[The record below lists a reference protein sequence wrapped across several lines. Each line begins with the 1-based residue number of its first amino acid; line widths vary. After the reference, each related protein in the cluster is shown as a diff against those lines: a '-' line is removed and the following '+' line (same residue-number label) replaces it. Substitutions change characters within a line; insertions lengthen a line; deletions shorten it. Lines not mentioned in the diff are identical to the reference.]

1 MPAVAA
7 AEGKKEAGVLG
18 AIGGGAGGVIAGVV
32 QGANVFAGGLVTGV
46 GQIVRGVAA
55 TPSAIIAPS
64 KGMWWNSSEGKWV
77 KTNLL
82 DEERWIKT
90 QPEFDEDILGDDAI
104 PEEERKARKESS
116 AKTDDKRNLV
126 KDMYYYDKL
135 GVDPDVSSD
144 MIKRRYFI
152 IARKFSPD
160 RSGANP
166 KAQQEFQE
174 IGKAY
179 TILMNPDLRA
189 KYDRVG
195 KDKLWAEEEEPP
207 DINPFVLYSML
218 FGQEKFNDYFGRLA
232 AVTSVRVGDEKHSN
246 ITPENARLLQKR
258 RVTRLALKLADRL
271 AKWAE
276 DGMKDSAEEEWQV
289 EAENLCDASYGPEL
303 THVVGKVR
311 NIDWTEDEG
320 EES

>member
-1 MPAVAA
+1 MPTVAA

-18 AIGGGAGGVIAGVV
+18 GIAGGAGGVLAGVV

-46 GQIVRGVAA
+46 GQMVRGVAA
-55 TPSAIIAPS
+55 TPSAMIAPS
-64 KGMWWNSSEGKWV
+64 KGMWWNANEGIWV
-77 KTNLL
+77 KTYLL
-82 DEERWIKT
+82 EEERWLKA
-90 QPEFDEDILGDDAI
+90 QPEYDEDILGEEAI
-104 PEEERKARKESS
+104 PEEERDSKKGSGLDGSDKDAN
-116 AKTDDKRNLV
+116 DKRALV

-135 GVDPDVSSD
+135 GLDPTVDSE

-160 RSGANP
+160 RAGANP

-195 KDKLWAEEEEPP
+195 RDKLWAEEEEPP
-207 DINPFVLYSML
+207 DINPYVLYSML
-218 FGQEKFNDYFGRLA
+218 FGQKKFENYFGCLA
-232 AVTSVRVGDEKHSN
+232 AVTSVRVGDEEHCK
-246 ITPENARLLQKR
+246 ITLEKARLLQKR
-258 RVTRLALKLADRL
+258 RVTRLAVKLAERL

-276 DGMKDSAEEEWQV
+276 DDLETQAKADWMA
-289 EAENLCDASYGPEL
+289 EAEDLCDASYGPEL
-303 THVVGKVR
+303 VHVIGKVR
-311 NIDWTEDEG
+311 KC
-320 EES
+320 SC